1 MLELKFVLQNIDFV
15 IERLQTRKI
24 NVDFIRNLVPLNTT
38 RKNLISEI
46 EKLRFK
52 KNIISRNFSDF
63 KNESFTAELR
73 QKEKDS
79 KKKIKELDE
88 KLHIVSNKIND
99 ILYQIPNLPHESIL
113 KIQKNKEVYRYLDL
127 PKFNFKIKNHIELGK
142 ELDILDFPKAAKI
155 TSSRFVVL
163 KDMGATLE
171 RSLINF
177 MIDLNKTKG
186 YREILP
192 PFIVNE
198 KSMFSTGQLPKFKE
212 ELFSFLSDKQK
223 FFLNPTAEVPIIN
236 FHRDEVLSFEQL
248 PLKYVGYTTCFRQE
262 SAASGINTR
271 GLFRQKQFNK
281 VELIQF
287 VEPQNSYIFLKK
299 MLEDSEDIL
308 KKLKLPYRV
317 LQLSADELG
326 FGMSK
331 TYDIEVWLPGQNKY
345 REIASISN
353 SETFQSKRANIK
365 FVKNSEKGYVH
376 ILNGSALAV
385 GRTMI
390 AIMENYQNSDGSI
403 TIPEVLR
410 SYIKKDII
418 KKNNLSKI

>member
-1 MLELKFVLQNIDFV
+1 MLELKFILKNIDFV
-15 IERLQTRKI
+15 IERLQERKI
-24 NVDFIRNLVPLNTT
+24 NVEFIKNLIPLSET
-38 RKNLISEI
+38 RKNLISKI

-52 KNIISRNFSDF
+52 KNISSRNFSDLQ
-63 KNESFTAELR
+63 NECFTAELR
-73 QKEKDS
+73 QEEKNS
-79 KKKIKELDE
+79 KQKIKELE
-88 KLHIVSNKIND
+88 KELQLVENQINN
-99 ILYQIPNLPHESIL
+99 ILYKIPNLPHESIL
-113 KIQKNKEVYRYLDL
+113 KLKTNKEIYKILDL

-142 ELDILDFPKAAKI
+142 ELDILDFSQAAKI
-155 TSSRFVVL
+155 TGSRFVVL

-177 MIDLNKTKG
+177 MIDLNKSKG
-186 YREILP
+186 YREIIP

-198 KSMFSTGQLPKFKE
+198 KSMFSTGQLPKFEE
-212 ELFSFLSDKQK
+212 ELFGFLSNGRK

-236 FHRDEVLSFEQL
+236 LHRDEVLSFDQL

-262 SAASGINTR
+262 SAAAGINTR

-281 VELIQF
+281 VELVQF
-287 VEPQNSYIFLKK
+287 VDPQNSYIFLKK

-317 LQLSADELG
+317 LILSPDDLG

-353 SETFQSKRANIK
+353 SESFQSKRANIK
-365 FVKNSEKGYVH
+365 FVNNNEKGQYVH

-390 AIMENYQNSDGSI
+390 AIMENYQNPDGSI
-403 TIPEVLR
+403 TVPEVLR
-410 SYIKKDII
+410 SYMKKDII
-418 KKNNLSKI
+418 KKSNK